1 MNKMKRTLWA
11 TGVLAVALLL
21 CTMCKKGGSADSTDA
36 QASADSVDEVA
47 YVSDGKLVIPQRRS
61 MDVNDYADVLGDSA
75 RALEDDLRM
84 YAAEVPA
91 EITVV
96 TMTDIGGADPQKIAA
111 EIASRWKVGKSG
123 NADNGVVILL
133 AASDAKPQ
141 AAIAVGSHL
150 SDTLSARY
158 CRDITTNVMT
168 PMLTSGNY
176 YGAVS
181 AAVNDIV
188 RTLAS
193 TQP

>member
-1 MNKMKRTLWA
+1 MNKMKRALWA
-11 TGVLAVALLL
+11 TGVLAALVLL
-21 CTMCKKGGSADSTDA
+21 CTMCKKSGSADSTDA
-36 QASADSVDEVA
+36 QASADSVGEVA

-96 TMTDIGGADPQKIAA
+96 TMTDIGGADPQKIAT
-111 EIASRWKVGKSG
+111 EIASRWKVGKNGS
-123 NADNGVVILL
+123 ADNGVVILL
-133 AASDAKPQ
+133 VPSDAKPQ
-141 AAIAVGSHL
+141 TAIAVGSHL
-150 SDTLSARY
+150 SDALPARY
-158 CRDITTNVMT
+158 CRDIINDVMT

-181 AAVNDIV
+181 AAVKDIV